1 MENKDACW
9 HSQRFSFSAD
19 DNILATASS
28 RFVQLWD
35 ISKIAVIK
43 EDELEEVYGF
53 LKLMLDKLL
62 NRQARTPALAGG
74 AREEHKENPLNF
86 ALLAFFAVNFVWIA
100 NIVRL

>member
-1 MENKDACW
+1 LENKDACW

-28 RFVQLWD
+28 RFIQLWD

-62 NRQARTPALAGG
+62 NR
-74 AREEHKENPLNF
+74 KENPLNF